1 MSTTNK
7 SGFESVRQFFEKVG
21 RRNLVIAGAVTLI
34 VAAVAVNW
42 IIFRDDE
49 GNNDGYK
56 YDASAGMSTGYGTT
70 LNTGTVGEETAKPTA
85 GEPDPTESYFSSVEV
100 NRQRARDEALEVL
113 NAVVENDQ
121 ASEDVKAEALA
132 EIQTIAKEM
141 SQESNIESILMSKG
155 FAQCIAVING
165 DSANIVV
172 QTEGQLQTAQLAQI
186 NAVVYEQAGIEPV
199 NITIVAKN

>member
-1 MSTTNK
+1 MSTK
-7 SGFESVRQFFEKVG
+7 SGFESVKEFFQKIG
-21 RRNLVIAGAVTLI
+21 RRNLVIAGAVALI

-42 IIFRDDE
+42 VIFKDD
-49 GNNDGYK
+49 GKGDGFN
-56 YDASAGMSTGYGTT
+56 YDASAGMNTNYGTT
-70 LNTGTVGEETAKPTA
+70 LNPGPVGDETAKPMG
-85 GEPDPTESYFSSVEV
+85 GEPDHVDSYFSSVEV
-100 NRQRARDEALEVL
+100 SRQRARDEALEVL

-121 ASEDVKAEALA
+121 ASEEVKAEALA

-165 DSANIVV
+165 DTANVVV
-172 QTEGQLQTAQLAQI
+172 QNEGQLQPAQLAQI

-199 NITIVAKN
+199 NITIVAKG

>member
-1 MSTTNK
+1 MNTK
-7 SGFESVRQFFEKVG
+7 SGFESVKQFFEKIG
-21 RRNLVIAGAVTLI
+21 KRNLVIAGAVALI
-34 VAAVAVNW
+34 VTAVAVNW
-42 IIFRDDE
+42 VIFRDDE
-49 GNNDGYK
+49 GDDGFK
-56 YDASAGMSTGYGTT
+56 YDASAGMSPDYGTT
-70 LNTGTVGEETAKPTA
+70 LNTGTVGDDTDKPT
-85 GEPDPTESYFSSVEV
+85 DSNVSSTDSYFSTVEV

-113 NAVVENDQ
+113 NAVVDNDQ
-121 ASEDVKAEALA
+121 ASEAVKAEAIA

-155 FAQCIAVING
+155 FTQCLAVING

-172 QTEGQLQTAQLAQI
+172 KSEGQLRSAQLAQI